1 VNPLHQP
8 DDPARLSDHDL
19 DRLLAELE
27 ARRPGAP
34 VPSIGV
40 RPRRRPW
47 TYGEIRQL
55 ERLRAEARR
64 RGRHVSG

>member
-1 VNPLHQP
+1 MDPLDRS
-8 DDPARLSDHDL
+8 DDPARLSDRDL
-19 DRLLAELE
+19 ARMLAELE

-47 TYGEIRQL
+47 TYIEIWQL
-55 ERLRAEARR
+55 ERLRIEARR
-64 RGRHVSG
+64 RGR

>member
-1 VNPLHQP
+1 MDPLDRS
-8 DDPARLSDHDL
+8 DDPARLSDRDL
-19 DRLLAELE
+19 DRMLAELE

-47 TYGEIRQL
+47 TYIEIWQL
-55 ERLRAEARR
+55 EQLRTEARR
-64 RGRHVSG
+64 RGR

>member
-1 VNPLHQP
+1 MDPLDRS
-8 DDPARLSDHDL
+8 DDPARLSDRDL
-19 DRLLAELE
+19 ERMLAELE

-47 TYGEIRQL
+47 TYIEIWQL
-55 ERLRAEARR
+55 ERLRTEACRR
-64 RGRHVSG
+64 RR